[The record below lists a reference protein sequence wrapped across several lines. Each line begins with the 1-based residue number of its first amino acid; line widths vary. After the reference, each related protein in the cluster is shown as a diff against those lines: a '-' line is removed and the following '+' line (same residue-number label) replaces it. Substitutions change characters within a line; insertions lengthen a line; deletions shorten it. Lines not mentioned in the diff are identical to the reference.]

1 MLDILI
7 QRGKDD
13 VHQAIMQ
20 FVARRS
26 YRLSKPWYI
35 EGIRIEA
42 PDQTRSHN
50 PQRGFWASLSD
61 IPQIPR
67 IEIELKRRQR
77 ATRLK
82 INISNH
88 PESTK
93 LAYELH
99 SYLLDDRAY
108 DHQCP
113 AVCPKCAANV
123 VNVIARYCGRCGQK
137 LIESGEDRRPQSIPR
152 ATPMRSPP
160 RKRKARVAPPPP
172 IPIPLAAD
180 PIEPPL
186 PVESKPVIIERA
198 EVKEAEKPAS
208 EAAEKPD
215 EASSLVEDD
224 PGDVETETK
233 DTIAQSAGSE
243 DESEP
248 IAEAEAEE
256 IRPEPDEP
264 EKDAEE
270 PDNEDEDPEPTRRLL
285 AED

>member
-42 PDQTRSHN
+42 PDQTHTHN

-61 IPQIPR
+61 MPQIPR
-67 IEIELKRRQR
+67 VEIELKRRQR

-137 LIESGEDRRPQSIPR
+137 LVESGEDRRPQPIPK
-152 ATPMRSPP
+152 ATPVRSPP
-160 RKRKARVAPPPP
+160 RKRKARVAPPP
-172 IPIPLAAD
+172 IPVPVAAD

-186 PVESKPVIIERA
+186 PAESKPVIIERA
-198 EVKEAEKPAS
+198 EVNEAEKLVPES
-208 EAAEKPD
+208 VEKPEAAPNP
-215 EASSLVEDD
+215 VEDD
-224 PGDVETETK
+224 PGDVEAETK
-233 DTIAQSAGSE
+233 DTIARSAGSDE
-243 DESEP
+243 ESEP
-248 IAEAEAEE
+248 IAEAEADEN
-256 IRPEPDEP
+256 RPEPDKIEKGSEEP
-264 EKDAEE
+264 ED
-270 PDNEDEDPEPTRRLL
+270 EDEDPEPTRRLL